1 MASPNSSATGWIPSR
16 TVSAI
21 FFAPAIIFSFSLVD
35 LAHENF
41 TRQKA
46 IQASPLAQ
54 KASKA
59 MAPNFAYGEK

>member
-1 MASPNSSATGWIPSR
+1 
-16 TVSAI
+16 
-21 FFAPAIIFSFSLVD
+21 LVD